1 MGFPGGSKFSKPGFN
16 STWTMNF
23 QMFKLDL
30 EKAEEPENKLP
41 EMSQIGNPVKTESF
55 WLPGT
60 REMET
65 GEWQL
70 MGKWFSLDNDE
81 NLEELNN
88 DGCAILWM
96 Y

>member
-1 MGFPGGSKFSKPGFN
+1 
-16 STWTMNF
+16 
-23 QMFKLDL
+23 
-30 EKAEEPENKLP
+30 
-41 EMSQIGNPVKTESF
+41 MSQIGNPVKTESF